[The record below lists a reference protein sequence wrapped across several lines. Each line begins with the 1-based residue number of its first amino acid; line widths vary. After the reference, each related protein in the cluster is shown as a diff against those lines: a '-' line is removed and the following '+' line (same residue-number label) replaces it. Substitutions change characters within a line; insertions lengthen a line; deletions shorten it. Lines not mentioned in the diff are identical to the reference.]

1 MNKYLLSI
9 RKKIQI
15 FLFKNLYKRKNINS
29 NWDKINSQN
38 FNYKKNDVSK
48 ILTEESIKHI
58 RIKTNDLCK
67 KLDLPIF

>member
-38 FNYKKNDVSK
+38 FNYK
-48 ILTEESIKHI
+48 I
-58 RIKTNDLCK
+58 
-67 KLDLPIF
+67 